1 MSTPQILIN
10 YITIIN
16 DKLSQN
22 AQFSISP
29 VKMNE
34 LLQDALNL
42 DKNKSTGIDY
52 IGPKILKV
60 STLFAVS
67 PLTYIFNRILDS
79 GI

>member
-42 DKNKSTGIDY
+42 DKNKSTGTDY

-60 STLFAVS
+60 SAPFTVS